1 MVRWGT
7 IYFACAVSAQ
17 QNEGLV
23 SDYAGGNRVLDALTD
38 VERRTLLRDSKTVHL
53 ERRDAEPLPGSGLSH
68 ADFPT
73 GALMSVVVVFE
84 NGDTNEVGVIGRE
97 GFVPIEPVVSELKW
111 RRTVFCQV
119 AGDVVRVPIDDFQ
132 RAMATKGRLSELA
145 QRSVGARLFT
155 AEQLVSC
162 NLSHSVQQRCA
173 RWLLMTHDRVGSDEF
188 PLTHE
193 FLSIML
199 GVRRAGVSEAAGALQ
214 RAGAIRYHRGRVTI
228 VDKSR
233 LIAASCE
240 CYIATFEAFERA
252 LTLNGA
258 A

>member
-1 MVRWGT
+1 M
-7 IYFACAVSAQ
+7 
-17 QNEGLV
+17 
-23 SDYAGGNRVLDALTD
+23 
-38 VERRTLLRDSKTVHL
+38 
-53 ERRDAEPLPGSGLSH
+53 ERRDAEPPPGAGLSH
-68 ADFPT
+68 ADFPI

-84 NGDTNEVGVIGRE
+84 NGDTNEVGVVGRE
-97 GFVPIEPVVSELKW
+97 GFVPIEPVIAEAKW

-132 RAMATKGRLSELA
+132 RAMATNGRLSELA

-162 NLSHSVQQRCA
+162 NLSHSVQERCA
-173 RWLLMTHDRVGSDEF
+173 RWLLMTRDRVGHDEF

-193 FLSIML
+193 FLSLML
-199 GVRRAGVSEAAGALQ
+199 GVRRAGVSVAAAALQ
-214 RAGAIRYHRGRVTI
+214 DEGAIRYHRGRVVI
-228 VDKSR
+228 VDKAR
-233 LIAASCE
+233 LMAASCE
-240 CYIATFEAFERA
+240 CYTATFEAFERA